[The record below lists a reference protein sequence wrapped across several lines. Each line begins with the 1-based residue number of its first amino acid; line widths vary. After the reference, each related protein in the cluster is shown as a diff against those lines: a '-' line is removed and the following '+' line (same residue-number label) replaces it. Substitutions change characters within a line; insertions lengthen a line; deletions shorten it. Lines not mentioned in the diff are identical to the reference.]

1 MDLFL
6 TTIKNKQTDILE
18 ADRGVVVLTAIEPS
32 MTHSIFAGLIVNR
45 NLTKELLSCFF
56 T

>member
-6 TTIKNKQTDILE
+6 TTIKNKQTYKLE
-18 ADRGVVVLTAIEPS
+18 ADQGVGVLTAIEPS
-32 MTHSIFAGLIVNR
+32 MTKSFFARLIVNC
-45 NLTKELLSCFF
+45 NIKKELLSCFF